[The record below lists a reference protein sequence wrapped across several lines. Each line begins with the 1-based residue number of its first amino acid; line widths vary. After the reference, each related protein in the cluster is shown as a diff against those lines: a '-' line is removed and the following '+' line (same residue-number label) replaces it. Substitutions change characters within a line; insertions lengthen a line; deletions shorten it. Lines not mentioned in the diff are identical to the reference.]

1 MGYKALKAKLLSKWE
16 GKAET
21 SKMKFAFRITD
32 LLKHNNMSNKHLAD
46 KLDTSNAY
54 VTKILRGDQN
64 FSIESMH
71 KIADAVNADLSF
83 HLSHKGTNFQ
93 WFGLHHNKKPIRPPA
108 VKRVKFES
116 TEAEFGSG
124 SGSGYA

>member
-1 MGYKALKAKLLSKWE
+1 MGYKALKTKLLSKWE

-21 SKMKFAFRITD
+21 SKMKFAFKITD
-32 LLKHNNMSNKHLAD
+32 FLKHNNMSNKHLAD
-46 KLDTSNAY
+46 ILDTSNAY

-83 HLSHKGTNFQ
+83 HLSHKGTNIQ
-93 WFGLHHNKKPIRPPA
+93 WLGLHHNKKPIRIPSTKF
-108 VKRVKFES
+108 VKVEPIVAEFES
-116 TEAEFGSG
+116 ISN
-124 SGSGYA
+124 YAS